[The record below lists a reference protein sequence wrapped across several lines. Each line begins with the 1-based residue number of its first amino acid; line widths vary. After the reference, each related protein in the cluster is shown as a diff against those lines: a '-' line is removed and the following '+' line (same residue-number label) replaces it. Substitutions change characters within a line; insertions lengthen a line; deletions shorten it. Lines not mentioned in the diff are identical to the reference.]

1 VKSERK
7 KFGCIADRGCDLH
20 RSPAFLAWW
29 TDAGLR
35 CAVMGFGDGLRIHVR
50 ELMTMGMFVS
60 GRSKIDD

>member
-1 VKSERK
+1 MGR
-7 KFGCIADRGCDLH
+7 CDLH